1 MYIWKQKFRRQ
12 SKSIVFHAVTPVN
25 HKFHPKNYANLFF
38 MSCIFFLSRCMDC
51 FSRTCNLS
59 STSWAPLKVDEDVL
73 FVKTYITMTAS
84 NNMVFFHPYHE
95 TNLVLG
101 PWIFSRFYLRR
112 YFNGTRIMKKDWLP
126 PQTFSLTYTNYITC
140 LPFQTAFY
148 ALWWHIWSKPI

>member
-59 STSWAPLKVDEDVL
+59 STSWAPLKVDEDV
-73 FVKTYITMTAS
+73 FCENVHHHDCFQQYG
-84 NNMVFFHPYHE
+84 FFHPYYE

-101 PWIFSRFYLRR
+101 PFSRFYLRR